1 MPQGFYQMNNNQVY
15 RYALSEQPSPS
26 PSVQWFPILL
36 LNCGMGTSWRRKGTL
51 LLWDRKTSLSA
62 TCSLCGWSQVC
73 FLSQSQVATSGTAA
87 KSWGLSLYWILYS
100 VRSEWSLS
108 CTLTPT
114 SHAGKWFSLCLVH
127 IQLKYGRM
135 YLLEEGKNVYM
146 LISNAS
152 FCVFILVTGTTSHI
166 WTGAQL

>member
-15 RYALSEQPSPS
+15 RYAWTALSLTIGTMVPHPIVELWGGDFMKKERDTSPLGHFS
-26 PSVQWFPILL
+26 
-36 LNCGMGTSWRRKGTL
+36 
-51 LLWDRKTSLSA
+51 SLSA
-62 TCSLCGWSQVC
+62 TCCLCVWSQVC

-135 YLLEEGKNVYM
+135 CLLEEGKNVYM